1 VFSLDIG
8 SSTLDI
14 QVDPKAIIP
23 PVAVMGKVG
32 RMSSPNLPV
41 SHHALA
47 CGTPVLLHTNVF
59 PGAWCVDEMGAV
71 LDNPDMVDA

>member
-1 VFSLDIG
+1 
-8 SSTLDI
+8 
-14 QVDPKAIIP
+14 
-23 PVAVMGKVG
+23 MGKVG